1 MAAVGRTMGIG
12 MELAQP
18 LEPTGEDSPLARA
31 RVHRQ
36 LTLEETARRAGI
48 TPEEAQ
54 WLEEGRVYRFATSDD
69 ALLAALLYG
78 TALGIDNREAR
89 ELAGLPVP
97 ALPAQ
102 RNPVSRLIVL
112 GAILIALAVAG
123 AVVLVSH
130 TGGHA
135 RAAASVPIL
144 PPPWRVDVNVLNGS
158 GDINYTRQV
167 ASTVQALG
175 RHGATIK
182 VATRVTAAVPGLLQR
197 SAQARELLLEL
208 GGHRLDDSLAHE
220 LPQVL
225 LEAVP
230 LTAVAALV
238 EVPLGVEPLRLRQR
252 AVHVRLHPLFAV
264 FAVRHQRSLPT
275 AESAIALFRIRR
287 PRCRRDM
294 TVPTG
299 MSRICAAS
307 A

>member
-123 AVVLVSH
+123 AVVLISH

-167 ASTVQALG
+167 ASSVQALG
-175 RHGATIK
+175 YQIKHVGRADSFNYPQTAVYFPPGCEALATRLGKQIG
-182 VATRVTAAVPGLLQR
+182 VATRPLPGGNGNCALYVIVGP
-197 SAQARELLLEL
+197 AREP
-208 GGHRLDDSLAHE
+208 GN
-220 LPQVL
+220 
-225 LEAVP
+225 
-230 LTAVAALV
+230 
-238 EVPLGVEPLRLRQR
+238 
-252 AVHVRLHPLFAV
+252 
-264 FAVRHQRSLPT
+264 
-275 AESAIALFRIRR
+275 
-287 PRCRRDM
+287 
-294 TVPTG
+294 
-299 MSRICAAS
+299 
-307 A
+307 